1 MALDRKEQAKQQAKI
16 NQLTEDNL
24 LIRKRLQELES
35 DSVGLADSLLD
46 SLKEIQGVQI
56 KRSTFDSNLLKV
68 NQNINKEIQA
78 QRGGLNDIK
87 SLDKQI
93 EKNKKLL
100 ISENVNFLS
109 QIAME

>member
-1 MALDRKEQAKQQAKI
+1 MALDRREQAKQQARI

-46 SLKEIQGVQI
+46 SLKEIQGIQI

-68 NQNINKEIQA
+68 NPLNQPSVEFIKIQT
-78 QRGGLNDIK
+78 R
-87 SLDKQI
+87 
-93 EKNKKLL
+93 KNL
-100 ISENVNFLS
+100 
-109 QIAME
+109 Q